1 MAGRTMPAAQRAAL
15 SASMKAAWAA
25 RKAEAAAAQA
35 AGGSTPAKAATTNP
49 LALSSLNAVPSYIP
63 LQERAAAAAAA
74 ALAGPFDPASA
85 PEPEAEAAAAESVE
99 AAVAEL
105 STLRR
110 AVGAW
115 VAAFTRERGRPPTR
129 EDARAAA
136 PETYA
141 AFTRWLALRDY
152 VRSAGT

>member
-1 MAGRTMPAAQRAAL
+1 MAGRTMPAAQRDAL
-15 SASMKAAWAA
+15 SASMKASWAA

-35 AGGSTPAKAATTNP
+35 AGGSTPAKTTTTTTP

-74 ALAGPFDPASA
+74 ALAGPFDPTAA
-85 PEPEAEAAAAESVE
+85 PEPEAEAAAESVE

-115 VAAFTRERGRPPTR
+115 VQAFTRERGRPPTR